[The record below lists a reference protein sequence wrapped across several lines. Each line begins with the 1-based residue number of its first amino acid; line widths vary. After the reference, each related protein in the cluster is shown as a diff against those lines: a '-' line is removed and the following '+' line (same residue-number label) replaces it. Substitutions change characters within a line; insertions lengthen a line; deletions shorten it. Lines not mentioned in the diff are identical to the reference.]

1 MELKKEL
8 ARAFAHYENFIRVVI
23 KDEQQLDV
31 YLNATKTWSEE
42 EMLFMR
48 EYWDIDN
55 NGGCP
60 CDDCDEYTCNSD
72 ICECDVEVVLDNMTK
87 LELEAYTL
95 DEHGVDLDRRLNKD
109 KLIKQINELEDKD

>member
-48 EYWDIDN
+48 DYWDIDN

-60 CDDCDEYTCNSD
+60 KDECLCDDCDEYTCNGED
-72 ICECDVEVVLDNMTK
+72 DCC
-87 LELEAYTL
+87 L
-95 DEHGVDLDRRLNKD
+95 DE
-109 KLIKQINELEDKD
+109 INEEDKD